1 MRTDKLY
8 LIGFMGAGKS
18 TMADALGKKL
28 GWQAVDIDTLI
39 EAREHRSISDIFSQN
54 GEFYF
59 RQIEREVLQELL
71 PRRHTIVATGGGT
84 FVDQT
89 NRTTINNDGG
99 SIWLDISFDQ
109 VISRL
114 LHDKKRPLAED
125 RTTLRSLY
133 ETRKPAYLCS
143 HLQLD
148 ASHASIE
155 ELIER
160 VIGWLD
166 N

>member
-8 LIGFMGAGKS
+8 LIGFMCAGKS

-28 GWQAVDIDTLI
+28 DWQAADIDTLI
-39 EAREHRSISDIFSQN
+39 EAREHRSISDIFNQN
-54 GEFYF
+54 GENYF
-59 RQIEREVLQELL
+59 RQIEREVLQELV
-71 PRRHTIVATGGGT
+71 PHRHTIVATGGGT
-84 FVDQT
+84 FVDPT
-89 NRTTINNDGG
+89 NRMTINNDGS

-114 LHDKKRPLAED
+114 PHDEKRPLAED

-133 ETRKPAYLCS
+133 ETRKPAYSFS

-160 VIGWLD
+160 VIEWL
-166 N
+166 NN